1 MKYYL
6 APLEGITTN
15 IYRNAYH
22 RHFMPMNKYFTP
34 FLVPHEKR
42 GFSAKEEREI
52 SPEQNPDLYLVPQ
65 IMSNDARG
73 FLHTV
78 NKLKSYGYR
87 EVNLNLGCPSKTV
100 VSKYRGSGFLAKT
113 EELQRFLEDI
123 YNGTDVEISI
133 KTRIGKASP
142 EEFGRLL
149 EIYNQYPVKELII
162 HPRVQQDF
170 YNNVPNLDVFAQAL
184 KDSRN
189 PVCYNGDLFTA
200 EDYQK
205 MKERFPEVDMY
216 MFGRG
221 IIGNPGLLEEI
232 TRGTKADV
240 RRLKAFHD
248 DVLEGYL
255 ANCFG
260 EKNALFKMKEIWC
273 YMGSLFPDGQKLLK
287 KVKKAQRLADYRA
300 ACGELFALLS
310 DTVAI

>member
-1 MKYYL
+1 M
-6 APLEGITTN
+6 
-15 IYRNAYH
+15 
-22 RHFMPMNKYFTP
+22 
-34 FLVPHEKR
+34 
-42 GFSAKEEREI
+42 
-52 SPEQNPDLYLVPQ
+52 
-65 IMSNDARG
+65 
-73 FLHTV
+73 
-78 NKLKSYGYR
+78 
-87 EVNLNLGCPSKTV
+87 
-100 VSKYRGSGFLAKT
+100 
-113 EELQRFLEDI
+113 
-123 YNGTDVEISI
+123 
-133 KTRIGKASP
+133 
-142 EEFGRLL
+142 
-149 EIYNQYPVKELII
+149 
-162 HPRVQQDF
+162 
-170 YNNVPNLDVFAQAL
+170 PNLDVFAQAL

-240 RRLKAFHD
+240 RRLQAFHD

-273 YMGSLFPDGQKLLK
+273 YMGRLFPDGQKLLK